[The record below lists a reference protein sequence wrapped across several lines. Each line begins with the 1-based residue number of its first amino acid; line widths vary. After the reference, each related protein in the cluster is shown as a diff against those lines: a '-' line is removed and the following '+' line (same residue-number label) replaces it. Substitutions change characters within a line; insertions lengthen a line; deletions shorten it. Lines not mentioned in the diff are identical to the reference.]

1 MTKKQ
6 FWNQLTLFTTVL
18 LLIIVAREY
27 FSHRLIKN
35 GIASYQTHMFLS
47 IGANLILILVSCF
60 FIKKNGL
67 TKIAGIKGIRL
78 NKWYLLIF
86 PLVYL
91 VLLNGLYMDDPNM
104 NLLLPNVGLL
114 IVYAISIGFAEE
126 LSIRGFFQSH
136 LIKRF
141 GKTKRNII
149 LSVFAS
155 ALFFGFIHLIKFDK
169 GIYGEL
175 SQVFFATFIG
185 VMFGFLLVIT
195 KRIYP
200 LIIIHA
206 IIDFVAKLDATG
218 VPIKQ
223 KIAEPTSVENA
234 ILTTLL
240 VFPCLIYGIFL
251 MKKYRL
257 IEQTQKNTNHN
268 SVNN

>member
-1 MTKKQ
+1 
-6 FWNQLTLFTTVL
+6 
-18 LLIIVAREY
+18 
-27 FSHRLIKN
+27 
-35 GIASYQTHMFLS
+35 
-47 IGANLILILVSCF
+47 
-60 FIKKNGL
+60 
-67 TKIAGIKGIRL
+67 
-78 NKWYLLIF
+78 
-86 PLVYL
+86 
-91 VLLNGLYMDDPNM
+91 
-104 NLLLPNVGLL
+104 
-114 IVYAISIGFAEE
+114 
-126 LSIRGFFQSH
+126 

-240 VFPCLIYGIFL
+240 VLPCLIYGIFL

>member
-1 MTKKQ
+1 MDFKPTKKMTKKQ
-6 FWNQLTLFTTVL
+6 FWNQLTLFITAL
-18 LLIIVAREY
+18 LLITLTREY
-27 FSHRLIKN
+27 FSHKLIES
-35 GIASYQTHMFLS
+35 GIESYQTHIFLS
-47 IGANLILILVSCF
+47 IGANLILILVSYF
-60 FIKKNGL
+60 FIQKNGL
-67 TKIAGIKGIRL
+67 TKIAGIKGTRL

-104 NLLLPNVGLL
+104 DLLLPNVGLL
-114 IVYAISIGFAEE
+114 IIYAISIGFAEE
-126 LSIRGFFQSH
+126 LSIRGFLQSH
-136 LIKRF
+136 LINHF
-141 GKTKRNII
+141 GKTKSNII
-149 LSVFAS
+149 LSVLAS

-206 IIDFVAKLDATG
+206 IIDFVAKLDSTG

-223 KIAEPTSVENA
+223 KIVEPTSVENA
-234 ILTTLL
+234 VLTTLL
-240 VFPCLIYGIFL
+240 VLPCLIYGIFL

-257 IEQTQKNTNHN
+257 IERAE
-268 SVNN
+268 